1 MDYSCYSSVFK
12 RPLNIMA
19 IAVSVLALSACV
31 TGCGHDT
38 PQEPTEAMR
47 PSGGGSS
54 SGPAGPGSG
63 HNPAGSD
70 DPFRKEM
77 DDDVLRVTGL
87 GTDMRYDRGGVLFS
101 TDRDGTRHVR
111 DLDGTCE
118 MRITLG
124 SERRDSTLTGSS
136 IVVDGN
142 EIAVKEIKMM
152 RCADGR
158 TWYRV
163 TVTDSDTAVM
173 VLM

>member
-1 MDYSCYSSVFK
+1 
-12 RPLNIMA
+12 
-19 IAVSVLALSACV
+19 
-31 TGCGHDT
+31 
-38 PQEPTEAMR
+38 
-47 PSGGGSS
+47 
-54 SGPAGPGSG
+54 
-63 HNPAGSD
+63 
-70 DPFRKEM
+70 M